1 MTSFYEMLCREP
13 PRHQVVFHYL
23 VGDDAGLVPPDKNRG
38 LPRGLA
44 ANEGEE
50 IGPLRIGHN
59 QAVAMPVQ
67 GHNFIK
73 KVPGLKVP
81 SRRAGVLADDP
92 NRAGIIPTESHE
104 HAALECYLVRSRLHV
119 LSDRLHERALVG
131 NSFIAIQSPSPKLS
145 RPLPGDRLTP
155 NTQKPYK

>member
-81 SRRAGVLADDP
+81 SRRA
-92 NRAGIIPTESHE
+92 
-104 HAALECYLVRSRLHV
+104 HV